1 MIQHYYYY
9 QYQSKNI
16 SVINL
21 VKDIT
26 LNYVKFYYEKH
37 CSELGKE
44 FMIES
49 EIEKFVDKM
58 YTEKEKHLKDYI
70 RKSLRKCLDN
80 EYPSLT
86 VETILSDM
94 TDDKEFSKNR
104 VISEIK
110 GYQESKGYTG

>member
-1 MIQHYYYY
+1 M
-9 QYQSKNI
+9 SN
-16 SVINL
+16 SNTSLINL
-21 VKDIT
+21 VRDIT

-37 CSELGKE
+37 CNDLGTE
-44 FMIES
+44 FMTDS
-49 EIEKFVDKM
+49 EIEQFVDKM
-58 YTEKEKHLKDYI
+58 YTEKEQHLKDYI
-70 RKSLRKCLDN
+70 RKSLRKCLDS

-110 GYQESKGYTG
+110 GYQASKGHAG